1 MIPMGGISRRV
12 SREVHL
18 DIYTGY
24 IVDPVWAYGPNTIGC
39 DMYRFILDEY
49 APFNISTHLPNTI
62 SHTPPTRQPA
72 RPLPHPRSISE
83 SPFSFFLSSFFP
95 SRPYHHTT
103 TPSELHRANR
113 LNPSCPMSYHLGRAV
128 HSLDVDPVSFP
139 NNPRDQ
145 RVCRV
150 RSLKRPRGARRLR

>member
-72 RPLPHPRSISE
+72 RPLPHPLPISE
-83 SPFSFFLSSFFP
+83 SPFSFLLPSFHQDP
-95 SRPYHHTT
+95 TT
-103 TPSELHRANR
+103 TRQPH
-113 LNPSCPMSYHLGRAV
+113 LNPTEQTGSIQAVRCPTTSDELFTLLTLIQSPFQTTHVIKGCAV
-128 HSLDVDPVSFP
+128 CGH
-139 NNPRDQ
+139 
-145 RVCRV
+145 
-150 RSLKRPRGARRLR
+150 